1 MKIEFIIT
9 IIISLIAVAISFAV
23 YKQINKNHKQNILV
37 SKIERIFFI
46 IEKLTTN
53 YYNFFELTR
62 SLDIHYDDA
71 IDEDLKEK
79 NNIYEKYSNKL
90 NELKNRIDVDNIIKE
105 TIELQ
110 ILAQAYLSKNTRLK
124 VLSFNM
130 MFRDLIAYTI
140 QMQRIFVKLFWKEGF
155 PKFVNV
161 KEYADNLCET
171 LLEEIGFVKGI
182 KIFREE
188 LRDYSEKEFKK
199 DMGLVNNDSI

>member
-1 MKIEFIIT
+1 
-9 IIISLIAVAISFAV
+9 
-23 YKQINKNHKQNILV
+23 V